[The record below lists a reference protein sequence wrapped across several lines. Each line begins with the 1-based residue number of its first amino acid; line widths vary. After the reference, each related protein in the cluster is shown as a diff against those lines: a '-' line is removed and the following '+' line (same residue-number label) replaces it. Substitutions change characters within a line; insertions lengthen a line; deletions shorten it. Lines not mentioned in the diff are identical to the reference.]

1 MPEERKR
8 RRSRVLEYFE
18 EQKAEQE
25 AEAEENPEG
34 GGDDNPFQ
42 DFDSAFGLD
51 YFDSKGNE

>member
-1 MPEERKR
+1 MPEEKR

-18 EQKAEQE
+18 QKAT
-25 AEAEENPEG
+25 EEPES
-34 GGDDNPFQ
+34 GGDQPFR

>member
-1 MPEERKR
+1 MPEEKKR

-18 EQKAEQE
+18 QQE
-25 AEAEENPEG
+25 AETEATPDG
-34 GGDDNPFQ
+34 GGDNPFQ